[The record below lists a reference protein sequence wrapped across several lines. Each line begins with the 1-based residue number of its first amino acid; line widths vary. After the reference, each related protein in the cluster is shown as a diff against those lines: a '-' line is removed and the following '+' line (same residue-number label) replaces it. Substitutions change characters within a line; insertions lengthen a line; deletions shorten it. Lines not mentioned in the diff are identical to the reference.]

1 MPSLNQG
8 DIFAVT
14 VEHQCELT
22 IVFGHIG
29 FNAMSGYWQDFA
41 GSQPKLAHVH
51 DPFSEISGRPVEFQE
66 RQWLW
71 FVPDGENHGLTNS
84 QLTAVLTEALN
95 WASGKSVKSVMT
107 NGVANID
114 HGTDTTTTNASANV
128 RAQFLIDLAA
138 TLEQKFEVTINLI
151 SANDVFLRNAV

>member
-8 DIFAVT
+8 DIFADT
-14 VEHQCELT
+14 VDHHCDLT

-29 FNAMSGYWQDFA
+29 FNKMSGYWQDFA
-41 GSQPKLAHVH
+41 CTQPKLAHVR
-51 DPFSEISGRPVEFQE
+51 DPFSELAGRPVKFQK

-71 FVPDGENHGLTNS
+71 FVPDGDNHGLTNS
-84 QLTAVLTEALN
+84 QLTAALTEALT
-95 WASGKSVKSVMT
+95 WAAGKSVKSVMT

-114 HGTDTTTTNASANV
+114 HSTDTTANNANANV

-138 TLEQKFEVTINLI
+138 TLEQQFDITINLI
-151 SANDVFLRNAV
+151 SANDVFLRNAA

>member
-8 DIFAVT
+8 DIFAAAVD
-14 VEHQCELT
+14 HQCELT

-41 GSQPKLAHVH
+41 GSQPRLAHVH
-51 DPFSEISGRPVEFQE
+51 DPFSEICGRPVEFQE

-71 FVPDGENHGLTNS
+71 FAPDGENHGLTNS
-84 QLTAVLTEALN
+84 QLTAVLMEALT

-114 HGTDTTTTNASANV
+114 HGTDTTNANV

-138 TLEQKFEVTINLI
+138 TLEQKFEVTISLI
-151 SANDVFLRNAV
+151 SANDVFLRNAA

>member
-8 DIFAVT
+8 DIFAAT
-14 VEHQCELT
+14 VDNQCELT

-29 FNAMSGYWQDFA
+29 MNDMSRFWQDFA
-41 GSQPKLAHVH
+41 GTQPKLDRVH

-84 QLTAVLTEALN
+84 QLTAVLKDALT
-95 WASGKSVKSVMT
+95 WGAGKSVKSVMT
-107 NGVANID
+107 NGIANID
-114 HGTDTTTTNASANV
+114 HGIDTTSNQASDNA

-138 TLEQKFEVTINLI
+138 TLEQ
-151 SANDVFLRNAV
+151 

>member
-1 MPSLNQG
+1 MPSLHQG
-8 DIFAVT
+8 DIFTAT
-14 VEHQCELT
+14 VDHQCDLT

-41 GSQPKLAHVH
+41 GSQPKLSHVH
-51 DPFSEISGRPVEFQE
+51 DPFIEISCQPVEFKK

-71 FVPDGENHGLTNS
+71 FVSDGENHGLTNL
-84 QLTAVLTEALN
+84 QLTAALTEALT

-114 HGTDTTTTNASANV
+114 HGNDTTTNNASANV
-128 RAQFLIDLAA
+128 RAQFLIGLAA
-138 TLEQKFEVTINLI
+138 TLEQQFDVTISLI
-151 SANDVFLRNAV
+151 SANDVFLRNAA